1 MKYPIF
7 LGVLFL
13 ALATGYSQR
22 VVAQQEPASAE
33 QKETAQEA
41 KTAPQTQA
49 KIPPGAK
56 VFVAT
61 MGGFET
67 PFKKAMADKKVPLAM
82 VEQREQAEY
91 EITGA
96 SESKKAST
104 AKKVI
109 LGSWHSDEDASIKV
123 ANLKSGEVV
132 YAYAVHK
139 QDSAHGQKSTAEACA
154 KHLKD
159 EAVAARGGGR
169 PGPGRCR

>member
-1 MKYPIF
+1 MKQTIVSAIAAVF
-7 LGVLFL
+7 LL
-13 ALATGYSQR
+13 AGGSSSSARQEQAQTPPP
-22 VVAQQEPASAE
+22 AQQ
-33 QKETAQEA
+33 
-41 KTAPQTQA
+41 
-49 KIPPGAK
+49 KIPAGSK

-61 MGGFET
+61 MGGFEA
-67 PFKKAMADKKVPLAM
+67 PLKKAIKDKKVPLEI

-109 LGSWHSDEDASIKV
+109 LGSWHSDEEASIKV
-123 ANLKSGEVV
+123 ASLKSGDIV
-132 YAYAVHK
+132 YAYSVHK

-159 EAVAARGGGR
+159 EAIASK
-169 PGPGRCR
+169 

>member
-1 MKYPIF
+1 MKNHI
-7 LGVLFL
+7 LMRVLFL
-13 ALATGYSQR
+13 ALATGYSQSI
-22 VVAQQEPASAE
+22 VAQQQPAASAE
-33 QKETAQEA
+33 QRDTAQEA
-41 KTAPQTQA
+41 KAAPQTQA
-49 KIPPGAK
+49 KIPAGAK
-56 VFVAT
+56 VFVAP
-61 MGGFET
+61 MGGFEK
-67 PFKKAMADKKVPLAM
+67 PFKKAMADKKVPLEM

-123 ANLKSGEVV
+123 ANLKTGEIV

-139 QDSAHGQKSTAEACA
+139 QDSAHGQRSTAEACA

-159 EAVAARGGGR
+159 EAIAGK
-169 PGPGRCR
+169 

>member
-1 MKYPIF
+1 MKYLKWMAVPLL
-7 LGVLFL
+7 LGV
-13 ALATGYSQR
+13 TVYSEPARAQEKQSEA
-22 VVAQQEPASAE
+22 AQQG
-33 QKETAQEA
+33 
-41 KTAPQTQA
+41 QT
-49 KIPPGAK
+49 KIPAHAK
-56 VFVAT
+56 VYIAP

-67 PFKKAMADKKVPLAM
+67 PLKKAIADKKVPIEI

-91 EITGA
+91 EITGT
-96 SESKKAST
+96 SDSKKAST

-123 ANLKSGEVV
+123 ASLKSGEIV

-159 EAVAARGGGR
+159 EAVVAK
-169 PGPGRCR
+169 

>member
-1 MKYPIF
+1 MKHWK
-7 LGVLFL
+7 LFL
-13 ALATGYSQR
+13 ALILTATFYGESARPQ
-22 VVAQQEPASAE
+22 QQES
-33 QKETAQEA
+33 
-41 KTAPQTQA
+41 KTPQQTQTLSQA
-49 KIPPGAK
+49 LPKIPAGSK
-56 VFVAT
+56 VFVAP

-67 PFKKAMADKKVPLAM
+67 PFRKAMADKKVPLEM
-82 VEQREQAEY
+82 VEQRELAEY

-123 ANLKSGEVV
+123 ANLKSGEIV

-159 EAVAARGGGR
+159 EAIAVK
-169 PGPGRCR
+169 

>member
-1 MKYPIF
+1 MKSWELF
-7 LGVLFL
+7 GVLLL
-13 ALATGYSQR
+13 AATFYGESAR
-22 VVAQQEPASAE
+22 PQQESKSP
-33 QKETAQEA
+33 Q
-41 KTAPQTQA
+41 QTQTSPQA
-49 KIPPGAK
+49 LPKIPAGSK
-56 VFVAT
+56 VFVAP
-61 MGGFET
+61 MGGFEA
-67 PFKKAMADKKVPLAM
+67 PFKKAMADKKVPLEM

-123 ANLKSGEVV
+123 ASLKSGEIV

-159 EAVAARGGGR
+159 EAIAAK
-169 PGPGRCR
+169 